1 MIGKAVHACSSLCE
15 TLKGSRKFPPFTSI
29 IFIAIRI
36 SHEKPKILPIVLRM
50 VVFMAIIFTILIL
63 LITRMIILLI
73 VITLLIT

>member
-15 TLKGSRKFPPFTSI
+15 TLKEGPTFTSI
-29 IFIAIRI
+29 IFIAIHI

-63 LITRMIILLI
+63 MITLMIILLI
-73 VITLLIT
+73 VITLLIA